1 LSRYVVRGVIFA
13 RAFGVGK
20 VEVPQKSSACRPA
33 GLAAELVG
41 GISFLFGAT
50 LEEPEA
56 VVAIETNRASWF
68 EFSKRL
74 EGEAYGP
81 SESQKQA
88 GKL

>member
-33 GLAAELVG
+33 GLAAELVVEFHFYLAQPWG
-41 GISFLFGAT
+41 NA
-50 LEEPEA
+50 EA

-88 GKL
+88 RKL